1 MQGNSNFER
10 IRKNSNQR
18 PPRGEQ
24 REQQPQQKRGKQWSR
39 ENDKREQWSAFDAQ
53 SFNSFQ

>member
-10 IRKNSNQR
+10 NTRNNRNAR

-24 REQQPQQKRGKQWSR
+24 IERKPVQKRGKQWTR
-39 ENDKREQWSAFDAQ
+39 DNDKREQSEFFNAFQ
-53 SFNSFQ
+53 

>member
-10 IRKNSNQR
+10 NTRKERNSR

-24 REQQPQQKRGKQWSR
+24 GVERHPQAKRGKQWTR
-39 ENDKREQWSAFDAQ
+39 DNDKREQSQF
-53 SFNSFQ
+53 FNSFQ